1 MALGAGPWERHFER
15 LLCPSLRLSHH
26 HLLVNM
32 SKMTMLINGGEGGT
46 DRVIEKV
53 GGGSQRDERERGK
66 VM

>member
-1 MALGAGPWERHFER
+1 
-15 LLCPSLRLSHH
+15 
-26 HLLVNM
+26 M
-32 SKMTMLINGGEGGT
+32 SKMTMLINGGEGGGT